1 MEMPAQRANRG
12 PREAVNELK
21 QDRMSAIARFGLPRS
36 FGAGE
41 RVFGLGDS
49 GDSLFVVTSG
59 VVRVL
64 RDNDGEQRLSVGD
77 CFADRVAGTGA
88 QRGVAAAYAESDCQ
102 LLELSL
108 DEARRL
114 LRDSPDLFGASL
126 SEPCRRLVR
135 SGVPL
140 NADLRRKSRA
150 LQDVMDHLQNAR
162 LRAAGGAPTGRTD
175 ELTGLFKRSVLD
187 GQLAEALRPDLD
199 GTVPVGLM
207 LVEVDAL
214 DVLSHRHGRGAADE
228 VLKRVA
234 AILRTLCRDTD
245 LACRMS
251 TDQFAVFLP
260 GCDSERGRAVGERI
274 RHAIGDGPLR
284 AQGQDVKVTVSIG
297 GVVSAP
303 GDTPYAVLERADR
316 SLYQAKQSGRN
327 QVVWSV

>member
-1 MEMPAQRANRG
+1 M
-12 PREAVNELK
+12 
-21 QDRMSAIARFGLPRS
+21 
-36 FGAGE
+36 
-41 RVFGLGDS
+41 FGLGDS

-59 VVRVL
+59 VVRVV
-64 RDNDGEQRLSVGD
+64 RDPDGEQRLSAGD
-77 CFADRVAGTGA
+77 CFAELAAGAGA
-88 QRGVAAAYAESDCQ
+88 QRRAATAHAESDCQ

-114 LRDSPDLFGASL
+114 LRESPDLFGAGL

-135 SGVPL
+135 SGMPL
-140 NADLRRKSRA
+140 NADLRRKSRE
-150 LQDVMDHLQNAR
+150 LQDVIDHLQNAR
-162 LRAAGGAPTGRTD
+162 LRVAGGGHTERTD
-175 ELTGLFKRSVLD
+175 DLTGLFNRRVLD

-214 DVLSHRHGRGAADE
+214 DTLSRRHGRAAVDE
-228 VLKRVA
+228 VLKRIA
-234 AILRTLCRDTD
+234 GILRSLCRDTD

-284 AQGQDVKVTVSIG
+284 VQQREVEVTVSIG

-316 SLYQAKQSGRN
+316 SLYQAKQSGRD

>member
-1 MEMPAQRANRG
+1 MPTQRVNRG
-12 PREAVNELK
+12 LREAVNELK

-59 VVRVL
+59 VVRVV
-64 RDNDGEQRLSVGD
+64 RDQDGEQRLSVGD
-77 CFADRVAGTGA
+77 CFADLVGGKVPQRRVATA
-88 QRGVAAAYAESDCQ
+88 HAETDCQ

-114 LRDSPDLFGASL
+114 LRDSPELFGASL
-126 SEPCRRLVR
+126 SEPCRRLIR

-140 NADLRRKSRA
+140 NADLRRKSRE
-150 LQDVMDHLQNAR
+150 LQDVIDHLQNAR
-162 LRAAGGAPTGRTD
+162 LRAAGGAHTGRAD
-175 ELTGLFKRSVLD
+175 NLTGLFNRSVLD
-187 GQLAEALRPDLD
+187 SQLSEALRPDLD

-207 LVEVDAL
+207 LVEIDAL
-214 DVLSHRHGRGAADE
+214 KALSHRYGPSAVDE
-228 VLKRVA
+228 VLKRIA
-234 AILRTLCRDTD
+234 AILRSLCRDTD

-251 TDQFAVFLP
+251 ADQFAVFLP

-274 RHAIGDGPLR
+274 LHAIGDGPLR
-284 AQGQDVKVTVSIG
+284 VHRQDVEVTVSIG
-297 GVVSAP
+297 GVVSTP

-316 SLYQAKQSGRN
+316 SLYQAKQSGTN